1 MESSELPFDF
11 FIYIGT
17 VHLNR
22 NESELWKMT
31 PRKLLTLWDSHC
43 TFKGWKKEKKEQVP
57 KVFADQVK
65 W

>member
-22 NESELWKMT
+22 KEEEVWKMT
-31 PRKLLTLWDSHC
+31 LRKLLTLWDSHC

-57 KVFADQVK
+57 TVFADQVK